1 MNEDDWRPQDFN
13 YHDQLIDLWGKLG
26 QKVIEKMSDSRRV
39 HCDDL
44 RLLQG
49 RQRQFY
55 KIQLQKEFLDKF
67 EPGKEVKVKK
77 NKGKKEEKKEKKSKL
92 ALPEE
97 KDKKNKRLTNFNM
110 TILMY
115 EDQNA

>member
-1 MNEDDWRPQDFN
+1 MHIDDLELKEFN
-13 YHDQLIDLWGKLG
+13 YLAYLTDLWGKLG

-55 KIQLQKEFLDKF
+55 K
-67 EPGKEVKVKK
+67 V
-77 NKGKKEEKKEKKSKL
+77 
-92 ALPEE
+92 
-97 KDKKNKRLTNFNM
+97 
-110 TILMY
+110 
-115 EDQNA
+115 

>member
-1 MNEDDWRPQDFN
+1 MHIDDLELKEFN
-13 YHDQLIDLWGKLG
+13 YLAYLTDLWGKLG

-55 KIQLQKEFLDKF
+55 KVQLQKEFLDKF
-67 EPGKEVKVKK
+67 EPGKEVKGKK
-77 NKGKKEEKKEKKSKL
+77 NKKDNKEDKKAKKLKAGAL
-92 ALPEE
+92 LPEE

-115 EDQNA
+115 ED

>member
-1 MNEDDWRPQDFN
+1 
-13 YHDQLIDLWGKLG
+13 
-26 QKVIEKMSDSRRV
+26 MSDSRRV

-77 NKGKKEEKKEKKSKL
+77 DKKKKDEKEGK
-92 ALPEE
+92 
-97 KDKKNKRLTNFNM
+97 KDKKKLGEIDLKDKRNKRLTNFNM

>member
-1 MNEDDWRPQDFN
+1 
-13 YHDQLIDLWGKLG
+13 
-26 QKVIEKMSDSRRV
+26 MSDSRRV

-55 KIQLQKEFLDKF
+55 KIQLQKEHLDKF

-77 NKGKKEEKKEKKSKL
+77 IKKDNKEQDKKKGKKNIG
-92 ALPEE
+92 LPEE
-97 KDKKNKRLTNFNM
+97 KDKRNKRLTNFNM